1 MAISES
7 LSRVIIKD
15 VVQGYFRRFI
25 LDFLASMEACML
37 AWEIITV
44 FQVYGIA
51 AFGVTLYCNLL
62 AKAYRYHIWKGISC
76 PYTLIQAYVSRARY
90 KVVYDETLFLKEIV
104 GRICTQISGG
114 LFGYKVMQ
122 VYWNLNLTPIHV
134 SRAYFTSLDGHCLT
148 FLNVNNTTGTLIG

>member
-1 MAISES
+1 MIKQLHSLIWFFQYFLIVFVIAISES

-51 AFGVTLYCNLL
+51 SFGVLLYCNLL

-76 PYTLIQAYVSRARY
+76 PYTLIQSYVFRARY
-90 KVVYDETLFLKEIV
+90 KVSQHQMLVVNVMSFSFQFWLFLFQNTASNKW
-104 GRICTQISGG
+104 T
-114 LFGYKVMQ
+114 
-122 VYWNLNLTPIHV
+122 IH
-134 SRAYFTSLDGHCLT
+134 
-148 FLNVNNTTGTLIG
+148 NTLYSPQHRNTYT